1 MNGMTSPGPGRR
13 GSTLSVVLPLTLMLS
28 VLALTVISLGLTG
41 VRLSTQRQRS
51 AQAFELAEAGFT
63 QSVRSLSENTN
74 YSGQGTTNL
83 GEGSF
88 QTTVTTSA
96 TNSNIRNIVSTGHVA
111 TVHGGYIERTLTGE
125 ADFQS
130 GIFDYGIIVNKDG
143 KVTGSTDISSSPQ
156 ANKGD
161 VHSNGDL
168 SIGGSSVIHG
178 KATAVGTVT
187 NNGTVT
193 GGIQSNANPVP
204 FPTYDTAALLAE
216 AQAKGITTGDVSS
229 SSGTTVLGGEIV
241 GNLKTTSSAQIT
253 IDGILWVTGNV
264 NLSGQS
270 YGGNGILVC
279 EGTISLSGGSGF
291 TGSET
296 NSLLIITLSSASPA
310 LTVGGGATVRA
321 AVYVPNGGTKISG
334 TSMIYGAVATKT
346 LDLTGGLDL
355 IRDTNFHTGQDLA
368 TGPRVRYW
376 QEQ

>member
-28 VLALTVISLGLTG
+28 VLALTLISLGLTG

-130 GIFDYGIIVNKDG
+130 GIIVNKDG
-143 KVTGSTDISSSPQ
+143 KVSGNAAISSSPQ
-156 ANKGD
+156 TNKGD

-216 AQAKGITTGDVSS
+216 AQAKGITTGDVSLTS
-229 SSGTTVLGGEIV
+229 STTVLGGEIV

-264 NLSGQS
+264 SLSGQS

-279 EGTISLSGGSGF
+279 EGTISLR
-291 TGSET
+291 SEEH
-296 NSLLIITLSSASPA
+296 
-310 LTVGGGATVRA
+310 
-321 AVYVPNGGTKISG
+321 
-334 TSMIYGAVATKT
+334 TSE
-346 LDLTGGLDL
+346 L
-355 IRDTNFHTGQDLA
+355 
-368 TGPRVRYW
+368 
-376 QEQ
+376 